1 MITAFASNPA
11 IDQLL
16 TFAELVPVG
25 IHGQWG
31 EVSVPEEQRVGCRA
45 PWVSRC
51 SAEML
56 AVGTGAAREAVLV
69 GPGGVRFRAR
79 TEVVG
84 AFTADHVDAFP
95 GRLVERIGGHFWRDA
110 LARAANVVVAGARTL
125 SPQPGGQA
133 LADCVR

>member
-1 MITAFASNPA
+1 MITAVASNPA

-16 TFAELVPVG
+16 TFAELVPG
-25 IHGQWG
+25 GTHGQWG

-45 PWVSRC
+45 PWVPRC

-69 GPGGVRFRAR
+69 GPDGVRLRAR

-84 AFTADHVDAFP
+84 AFTVDHADTFAD
-95 GRLVERIGGHFWRDA
+95 GLVERIGGHFWRDA
-110 LARAANVVVAGARTL
+110 LARAANVVVAGARSL
-125 SPQPGGQA
+125 SPQPGGQTQ
-133 LADCVR
+133 ADCVR